1 MKNQRASTVATLLV
15 EQVFCQHG
23 FPATLLSDRGSN
35 FMSELLAAVLRVF
48 HVKKLNTTSYHPQ
61 TNGLTERF
69 NHTLCTM
76 LTHYTNANQKDWDEY
91 LPYVLLAYRTTP
103 HHTLKQSPFYLL
115 YGRNPRYP
123 FDTLVSRVPLDDE
136 ELNVN
141 AAEHVDRLIEKLKVA
156 DKAVRERLLK
166 ADERRVQANDAMTKV
181 TTFAIGDKV
190 WLHNA
195 VVKTGL
201 SRKLTS
207 PWTGPYQIV
216 DSYDNLVNYKVHQLD
231 KLGRLVNKAKT
242 KVVHVGRL
250 KKYYDP
256 NTSAIRLADVARSS

>member
-1 MKNQRASTVATLLV
+1 
-15 EQVFCQHG
+15 
-23 FPATLLSDRGSN
+23 
-35 FMSELLAAVLRVF
+35 
-48 HVKKLNTTSYHPQ
+48 
-61 TNGLTERF
+61 
-69 NHTLCTM
+69 
-76 LTHYTNANQKDWDEY
+76 
-91 LPYVLLAYRTTP
+91 
-103 HHTLKQSPFYLL
+103 
-115 YGRNPRYP
+115 
-123 FDTLVSRVPLDDE
+123 
-136 ELNVN
+136 
-141 AAEHVDRLIEKLKVA
+141 
-156 DKAVRERLLK
+156 
-166 ADERRVQANDAMTKV
+166 VQANDAMTKV